1 MQLCIDY
8 SISWPKFILTC
19 ICERLFPQ
27 HTLLFSEMPSSML
40 CMRGQGILVGRPHF
54 MVWM

>member
-40 CMRGQGILVGRPHF
+40 CIRGQGILVGRLHF